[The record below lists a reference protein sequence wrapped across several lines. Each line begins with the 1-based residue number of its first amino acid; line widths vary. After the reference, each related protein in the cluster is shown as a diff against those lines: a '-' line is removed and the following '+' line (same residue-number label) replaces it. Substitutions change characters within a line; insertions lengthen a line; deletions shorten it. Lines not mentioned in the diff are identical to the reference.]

1 MKAVKPNTLART
13 LVKFFQEYLPTLR
26 GMSSHTIRS
35 CRDSLYLR
43 FVSTRKR
50 CRIEA
55 LDIEHFSTDI
65 VDTRRP
71 FISWK
76 PVAFLSKAGDAAT
89 RNSAELQAPASPYT
103 VMAGTIIPAAL
114 VTGMNSDLPGQV
126 IATVT

>member
-35 CRDSLYLR
+35 YRDSLILYLR

-55 LDIEHFSTDI
+55 LDIENLTSIQVEESLADLER
-65 VDTRRP
+65 TRGNGIPTRNVRP
-71 FISWK
+71 C
-76 PVAFLSKAGDAAT
+76 GDAYLCPFC
-89 RNSAELQAPASPYT
+89 RERGSR
-103 VMAGTIIPAAL
+103 AL
-114 VTGMNSDLPGQV
+114 G
-126 IATVT
+126 